1 MKKMFVI
8 LMALVVLTAAVAQA
22 GTDAEAKIKELQ
34 KRIQKL
40 EVKSATDRVKFT
52 GEYRFEAHN
61 ISSTLPDH
69 YDGMALQNVMVNT
82 MFFHQTTGGLPMN
95 EMGEFLYGD
104 VQNHIMSNSGDYM
117 AWTQGL
123 SYDGVGG
130 MMGEMLFDMGQAGFI
145 GQQVAGG
152 MSYDDALVAWNGFTQ
167 SPDFAA
173 FLGTVQEG
181 AMGMMMAQDGVYREG
196 YDWDNKIMYTSRL
209 RLNMSAKVNDDV
221 SFSGR
226 LGMYKPWGDSSGV
239 QVFNG
244 QSNTMNIDGN
254 STSVPNSDILR
265 VDRAYFNWKNFLN
278 TPAYLSI
285 GRRPS
290 AGGPPLHLRQDEMR
304 AGTPLGTIIDFQF
317 DGITVGYNE
326 FLWEEST
333 LRACYGVGY
342 ESGFGSG
349 EQLKSAADRMK
360 DCSFFG
366 FNWDLY
372 SNEESFVQATV
383 ARAFDVTDGFNGVVV
398 MPNDPLSG
406 NAMPG
411 PMVIRYTPSANL
423 GDIDL
428 ASFLVMRKTENLDL
442 FASYSLMKSHPEE
455 GVGTPFGG
463 LFCNPYE
470 VAEEQDGNMLY
481 LGARMH
487 MPNGKTKVGIE
498 YNKGSQYWF
507 NFASAA
513 DDIIAPKTS
522 TRGSVIEAYVT
533 HRIGKGFIGKLDYM
547 KYNYDYSGSG
557 WHLGAPQDMDGTP
570 ILGFPTY
577 DEASKLSIS
586 LIARF

>member
-8 LMALVVLTAAVAQA
+8 LLALVVLTAVAAQA

-61 ISSTLPDH
+61 ISSTMPDH

-82 MFFHQTTGGLPMN
+82 MFYHQTTGSLPMN

-104 VQNHIMSNSGDYM
+104 VQNHIMGNAGNYM

-123 SYDGVGG
+123 SYDSIGG
-130 MMGEMLFDMGQAGFI
+130 MMNDMMMDMGYAMFMMGGGTQEMWDGMLTDP
-145 GQQVAGG
+145 VAFG
-152 MSYDDALVAWNGFTQ
+152 
-167 SPDFAA
+167 A
-173 FLGTVQEG
+173 FMADVQNG
-181 AMGMMMAQDGVYREG
+181 AMGMMMAQDGVYTEG
-196 YDWDNKIMYTSRL
+196 YDWDNKVMYTSRL

-226 LGMYKPWGDSSGV
+226 LGMYKPWGDSSGI

-244 QSNTMNIDGN
+244 QANTMNIDGN
-254 STSVPNSDILR
+254 TTSVPNSDILR

-290 AGGPPLHLRQDEMR
+290 AGGPPVHLRQDEMR

-317 DGITVGYNE
+317 DGITLGYNE

-342 ESGFGSG
+342 ESGFGSA

-411 PMVIRYTPSANL
+411 PMAIRYTPSANL

-428 ASFLVMRKTENLDL
+428 ASFLVMRKTEKLDL
-442 FASYSLMKSHPEE
+442 FASYSIMKSNPEA

-470 VAEEQDGNMLY
+470 VAEEQEGNMFY
-481 LGARMH
+481 VGARMH
-487 MPNGKTKVGIE
+487 LPNDKTKIGVE

-522 TRGSVIEAYVT
+522 TRGSVVEAYVT
-533 HRIGKGFIGKLDYM
+533 HRIGKGFIGKLDFI

-570 ILGFPTY
+570 VLGFPSY
-577 DEASKLSIS
+577 DEASKLSVS
-586 LIARF
+586 LMARF